1 MGVTGSPERW
11 GWMRE
16 GHEPDET
23 VYACFYHH
31 LREEEFISARTPLTT
46 ARFCPGSSRAY
57 TEEILDRARLP

>member
-1 MGVTGSPERW
+1 
-11 GWMRE
+11 MRE